1 MKTIILAAA
10 LAILAG
16 CAQLEQS
23 AAQGGTSAGYAR
35 QYNNGYPYNSPG
47 W

>member
-1 MKTIILAAA
+1 MKAIIVAAA

-16 CAQLEQS
+16 CAQPGQN
-23 AAQGGTSAGYAR
+23 AAQGGTSTGYER
-35 QYNNGYPYNSPG
+35 QFNNGYPYNAPG

>member
-1 MKTIILAAA
+1 MKAIIIAAA

-16 CAQLEQS
+16 CAQMEQN
-23 AAQGGTSAGYAR
+23 AAQGGTAAGYER
-35 QYNNGYPYNSPG
+35 QFNNGFPYNPPG